1 MDALTNNPAAHPPA
15 STAWLLAT
23 SLLRDLGIALVVY
36 GALTVVAAWLA
47 GPSRPA
53 VWVRRRLAP
62 AFRGHPVAVF
72 SAVGVVLLIV
82 LAWAPLGSGRRLFGM
97 LLLAALIL
105 AGVELLRR
113 QTLREFPEGGGG
125 GPPHV
130 GA

>member
-1 MDALTNNPAAHPPA
+1 
-15 STAWLLAT
+15 
-23 SLLRDLGIALVVY
+23 
-36 GALTVVAAWLA
+36 
-47 GPSRPA
+47 

-72 SAVGVVLLIV
+72 SGVGVVLLIV

-97 LLLAALIL
+97 LLLAALIF

-125 GPPHV
+125 GPPPA